1 MIENQI
7 NMCPIL
13 FISKIMSISEI
24 IRLDGKLLAAFCV
37 VAQELHF
44 GRAAARLHISQPP
57 LSQQIK
63 RLEELIGAPLLER
76 STRSVRLTPA
86 GVAMYRHAQQISAD
100 IEHMLH
106 QVRQTARGEAGTLTI
121 GITTS
126 AAQTPLVQAL
136 RRFRQCRPALTLEIH
151 EMDSVQMLP
160 ALLLREIDTALMRP
174 FARHDDIMMHSVY
187 QEPIGLVAP
196 HDALLGGR
204 QVTLSHVARAPLIG
218 YQKAHSPY
226 FRALVTQMFAQ
237 AGLAFEPIQE
247 SRIPE
252 ILTLVEAGAG
262 YAIVPWS
269 MAKTRADTLHWL
281 PIQEANAY
289 RAETVIASHTDG
301 RANPLV
307 QGLIASLQADPELRK
322 LPA

>member
-1 MIENQI
+1 
-7 NMCPIL
+7 
-13 FISKIMSISEI
+13 MSISEI
-24 IRLDGKLLAAFCV
+24 IKLDGKLLAAFCV

-63 RLEELIGAPLLER
+63 RLEELVGAPLLER

-86 GVAMYRHAQQISAD
+86 GVVMYRHAQQISAD
-100 IEHMLH
+100 IENMLH
-106 QVRQTARGEAGTLTI
+106 QARQTARGETGTLTI

-136 RRFRQCRPALTLEIH
+136 RRFRQSRPALTLEIH

-160 ALLLREIDTALMRP
+160 ALLLREIDAALMRP
-174 FARHDDIMMHSVY
+174 FARHHDIIMHSVY
-187 QEPIGLVAP
+187 QEPIGLVTP
-196 HDALLGGR
+196 HDSMLGGR
-204 QVTLSHVARAPLIG
+204 QISLSQVARAPLIG
-218 YQKAHSPY
+218 YQQEHSPY
-226 FRALVTQMFAQ
+226 FRSLITQLFAQ
-237 AGLAFEPIQE
+237 AGLAFRPIQE

-262 YAIVPWS
+262 HAIVPWS

-289 RAETVIASHTDG
+289 GAETMIATRRDHQSS
-301 RANPLV
+301 PLV
-307 QGLIASLQADPELRK
+307 EGLVASLQTDPELRMQ
-322 LPA
+322 AV